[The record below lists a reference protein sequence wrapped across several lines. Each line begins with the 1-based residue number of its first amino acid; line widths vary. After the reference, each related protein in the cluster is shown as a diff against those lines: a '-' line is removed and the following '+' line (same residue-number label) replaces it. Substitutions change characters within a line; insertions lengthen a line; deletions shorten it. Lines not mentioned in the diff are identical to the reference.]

1 MDTVG
6 SNPIEI
12 PLEQLWLDPQ
22 NPRLPLS
29 KRGAEEEA
37 VIDYMLRDEGLLE
50 LMASIGETG
59 YSFAE
64 PLLVIKRDSG
74 GFTVVEGNRRLAAL
88 KLLNGIY
95 TPSVRATLVKEIIN
109 SAKQKP
115 SNIPAIEY
123 PSRDAILSYL
133 GYRHITGIKQWDSL
147 AKARYLHDLYS
158 RAAGEGKSDLGGVYS
173 SLARTIGSRA
183 DYVKRLLVGY
193 KVMEYLNNKAYL
205 GIKGMTE
212 DDIHFSVLTTALNY
226 ENILKYVGLD
236 SLEPDKTLDVGC
248 IKKDEMKELIE
259 WLFVP
264 VREGPPRVPE
274 SRALRDLNNILDP
287 ATPEALKKFKSGVT
301 LTEALIFTQVPNE
314 SFSSLL
320 IEAIENLK
328 AAKGQTEHLS
338 LESEKIAIWTENLKE
353 ISNLTSSLFKLLGQ
367 ERPEGAVGSK
377 LDFREELDKVKAE
390 LETLAARLGKER

>member
-1 MDTVG
+1 METVI
-6 SNPIEI
+6 SKTI
-12 PLEQLWLDPQ
+12 PLDQLWLDPD

-29 KRGAEEEA
+29 QRKKEEKA

-59 YSFAE
+59 YSSAE

-95 TPSVRATLVKEIIN
+95 TPAVRANYVKEIIN

-115 SNIPAIEY
+115 SNIPVIEY
-123 PSRDAILSYL
+123 PDRGAILSYL

-158 RAAGEGKSDLGGVYS
+158 RAADGGGSDLGGVYS

-193 KVMEYLNNKAYL
+193 KVMEYLNNEAYL

-212 DDIHFSVLTTALNY
+212 DDIHFSVLTTALSY

-264 VREGPPRVPE
+264 VKEGSPRVPE

-287 ATPEALKKFKSGVT
+287 VTPEALRKFKSGVT
-301 LTEALIFTQVPNE
+301 LTEALVFTQAPND

-320 IEAIENLK
+320 IEAIDNLK
-328 AAKGQTEHLS
+328 AAKGQTERLS
-338 LESEKIAIWTENLKE
+338 QTSEKIELWTENLTE
-353 ISNLTSSLFKLLGQ
+353 ISNLTNSLFKLLGQ
-367 ERPEGAVGSK
+367 KPESSGGSQAVS
-377 LDFREELDKVKAE
+377 REEFDKLKAAF
-390 LETLAARLGKER
+390 ETIAARPGKEQ

>member
-1 MDTVG
+1 MDTVA
-6 SNPIEI
+6 SNTIEI
-12 PLEQLWLDPQ
+12 PLDQLWLDPQ

-29 KRGAEEEA
+29 QRGKKEEA

-59 YSFAE
+59 YSPAE

-95 TPSVRATLVKEIIN
+95 TPSMRANLVKEIIN

-115 SNIPAIEY
+115 SKIPAIEY
-123 PSRDAILSYL
+123 SSRDAILSYL

-158 RAAGEGKSDLGGVYS
+158 RAAGGGKSDLGGVYS

-193 KVMEYLNNKAYL
+193 KVMEYLNDQAYL

-264 VREGPPRVPE
+264 VKEGPPRVPE
-274 SRALRDLNNILDP
+274 SRALRDLNRILDP
-287 ATPEALKKFKSGVT
+287 EASEALQEFKSGAT
-301 LTEALIFTQVPNE
+301 LAEALVFTQAPNE

-320 IEAIENLK
+320 IEAIDNLK

-338 LESEKIAIWTENLKE
+338 LESERIAIWTKNLKE

-390 LETLAARLGKER
+390 LETLAARFGKEQ